1 MLEILENYNNNR
13 FKDITIHKYC
23 SDNKQEWE
31 TFVSNSNNGTMFHL
45 QKFLDYHTIG
55 KFDFTNY
62 IIKYKDKIVAVLP
75 GAYKEN
81 NTIYW
86 SPVGSSY
93 GSFVTNDIPFELA
106 LNIVDAMLYFFKQ
119 QGTKEL
125 FLIPPPLIY
134 NTIFNQHIEYA
145 MLYRKFDFEYHYIS
159 HALELSNNFRQ
170 KYQKRAATMIR
181 KLKRNNELQIIENK
195 DYINFY
201 PILVKN
207 KQKHNATP
215 THSLND
221 LIKLE
226 QLVPERLK
234 LFMAYYKGIPVGGH
248 LLFIANKNVSLCFY
262 NAMDSNYD
270 YLNIG
275 YFLVDY
281 AIEWSVKN
289 GFKWYDIG
297 VSQDTS
303 SENPM
308 TPSLSLIYFKEKFG
322 ARGIFR
328 STFHYKF

>member
-1 MLEILENYNNNR
+1 MSENNKQR
-13 FKDITIHKYC
+13 FKDISIEKYC
-23 SDNKQEWE
+23 KEDKDEWE
-31 TFVSNSNNGTMFHL
+31 KFVLNSNNGTMFHL
-45 QKFLDYHTIG
+45 QNFLDYHQPG
-55 KFDFTNY
+55 KFEFTNY
-62 IIKYKDKIVAVLP
+62 IIRYKDKIVAVLP

-81 NTIYW
+81 NTVYW
-86 SPVGSSY
+86 SPTGASY

-106 LNIVDAMLYFFKQ
+106 LNIVDTMLAYFK
-119 QGTKEL
+119 GNGVKEI

-159 HALELSNNFRQ
+159 HAVELIPEFRK
-170 KYQKRAATMIR
+170 KYQTRAASMMR
-181 KLKRNNELQIIENK
+181 KLARDKDFKIIENK
-195 DYINFY
+195 DYKNFY

-207 KQKHNATP
+207 KLKHNATP
-215 THSLND
+215 THSYED
-221 LIKLE
+221 LLRLE
-226 QLVPERLK
+226 ELMPERLK
-234 LFMAYYKGIPVGGH
+234 LFMAYYKDTPVGGH
-248 LLFIANKNVSLCFY
+248 LLFVANKNVSLCFY
-262 NAMDSNYD
+262 NAMDDDYD
-270 YLNIG
+270 FLNTG
-275 YFLVDY
+275 YALVDH
-281 AIEWSVKN
+281 ATQWSVEN